1 MKKKGYHILEVLTGL
16 LLAAAVVLT
25 ISVVMQVSNKG
36 YVTIN
41 GYSLFKVATGS
52 MEPTIE
58 TGSLLICKDTEIEDI
73 LVKDIVCFESTNPMM
88 LGQVITHRV
97 VAIDD
102 IGGTLRL
109 TTRGDANTVED
120 ALYVTNENLI
130 GVVTAYSTDSDLI
143 ANMISFMTGKLG
155 FLSCIVLP
163 VLLVS
168 AMIMKESM
176 QSINREIRELK
187 RLEAMQAQKTVS
199 IEEDQELIERLK
211 REIRE
216 ELGID
221 EPEKNEQ

>member
-1 MKKKGYHILEVLTGL
+1 MKKKGYHILEILTGL
-16 LLAAAVVLT
+16 LLAAAVAMT
-25 ISVVMQVSNKG
+25 ISVVMQVSSKG
-36 YVTIN
+36 YVTLN

-73 LVKDIVCFESTNPMM
+73 RVKDIVCFESTNPMM

-120 ALYVTNENLI
+120 ALYVTDENLI
-130 GVVTAYSTDSDLI
+130 GVVTAYSSDSDLI
-143 ANMISFMTGKLG
+143 ASMISFMTGKIG

-187 RLEAMQAQKTVS
+187 RLEKMQKQTKPM
-199 IEEDQELIERLK
+199 EEDQELIERLK
-211 REIRE
+211 KEIRE
-216 ELGID
+216 ELGLN
-221 EPEKNEQ
+221 EPEENEQ